1 MKFSIRDLLLVTMIV
16 ALALG
21 WWLDR
26 SRLASREREA
36 VTESES
42 YQALSESLTH
52 QLQDKNPT
60 ASIEISVNG
69 QGVLTSREYADPSEV
84 VIKVVKKPIPSMP
97 ASVQRKKKADID
109 R

>member
-1 MKFSIRDLLLVTMIV
+1 MLLVTVIV

-26 SRLASREREA
+26 SRLAKREREA
-36 VTESES
+36 VRESES
-42 YQALSESLTH
+42 YQALSESLAH
-52 QLQDKNPT
+52 QLQDRNPT

-84 VIKVVKKPIPSMP
+84 VIKVVGEPKPSASAPVEHKK
-97 ASVQRKKKADID
+97 
-109 R
+109 